1 MKRLRTWVLIAV
13 AATALPVVYVYSGV
27 FDVAADVPHS
37 ALVYAALKVVRDRSI
52 SVRSK
57 DIQVPPLNDPK
68 LIADG
73 AEHYDAMCASCHLAP
88 GSLPSDIREGLYPQP
103 PNLTEKIDL
112 GAAETFWVVKHGIKM
127 SGMPAWGKTHD
138 DRSIWAIVAF
148 VQKLPALGPGEY
160 RALVNANGARHDHT
174 RQHGH
179 DHDGE
184 DHHHQ

>member
-1 MKRLRTWVLIAV
+1 MKRLRTWALIAV
-13 AATALPVVYVYSGV
+13 AATALPVVYVHSGL

-73 AEHYDAMCASCHLAP
+73 AQHYDVMCAGCHLAP
-88 GSLPSDIREGLYPQP
+88 GSLHSEIREALYPQP

-127 SGMPAWGKTHD
+127 SAMPAWGKTHD

-148 VQKLPALGPGEY
+148 VQKLPELGPAEY
-160 RALVNANGARHDHT
+160 RALVDANGAHHDRA

-179 DHDGE
+179 D
-184 DHHHQ
+184 Q